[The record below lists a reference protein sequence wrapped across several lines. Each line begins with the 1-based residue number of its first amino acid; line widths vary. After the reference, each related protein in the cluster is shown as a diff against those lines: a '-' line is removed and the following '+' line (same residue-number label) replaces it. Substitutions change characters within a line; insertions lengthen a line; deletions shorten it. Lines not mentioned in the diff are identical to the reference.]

1 LPASGHP
8 NRLEIRRLL
17 ANLRAW
23 LEFAPSRN
31 PDAFPP
37 IFIPI
42 VARVRTPQQAPNS
55 PLFGESS
62 CLARVCPFAQ
72 SRRAFLSLLIALP
85 AFAQTL
91 AILPPT
97 TELRGPEARQQ
108 LLVEATLADHQ
119 EDWTRAADWASSDPK
134 IATVDAHGI
143 VQPVSDGEARITAR
157 AKGRT
162 ATAAV
167 RVQGSHAAF
176 QWSFRNHVIPVMTK
190 MGCNQ
195 GACHGALAGKNG
207 FKLTLRG
214 YDPQADYDTLTRQS
228 VGRRVSLADPS
239 ASLILLKPAFV
250 IPHGGGKRFAKDS
263 LEYRVIE
270 EWIAAGAPPPTD
282 KDAQIA
288 GLEVFPAAAVLAPDA
303 EQQIVVR
310 ARYSDGHTEDVTRWV
325 KFSSTNEGVATVD
338 DNGRVKMTGAGEA
351 AITLWY
357 SSRVLYSRLTVPFPN
372 AISTSVYDQF
382 PRRNFI
388 DDLAAAKWKS
398 LRLAPSK
405 IAGDAEFLRRAY
417 LDAAGIL
424 PTSEEVENFLADP
437 SPDKR
442 AQLVDRLLHRDEFVD
457 YWAYKWSDLLLVS
470 TRRLNSTAMWAFY
483 DWIRDSVKHNK
494 PWDQFAK
501 EIFEGSGSTRQ
512 NGALNYFVLHK
523 DPIDLSENATL
534 AFTGQRIMC
543 ARCHNHPLEKWTQTQ
558 YYQMA
563 NLFAR
568 IGVKNGTMGDNI
580 VFAKAT
586 GDVLHPKLARPLPPT
601 PLDGQSIAIDAPGDR
616 RTLFAEWLTS
626 PQNSLFPRTI
636 VNRVWANFMG
646 RGLVDPVDDVR
657 AANPS
662 SNEELFTA
670 LSKDFVDHGYDV
682 QRLIRTIMNSSVY
695 QLSSEANATNQ
706 SDNMFYSKH
715 IIRRLPAEVILDAMS
730 QVTGSPTAFGGYP
743 AGTRALQLPDTQ
755 VKSEFLTSFG
765 RPARISC
772 DAAER
777 ASDSTIAQAL
787 AVINGDTLNKKL
799 SAPDG
804 TIALFLKLGL
814 SDRRIL
820 EFMYLSAFSRYPTDA
835 ERAAMAD
842 ALEKAKPAKG
852 TEEARR
858 DAHRQALEDMVWAL
872 LTSKEFLFDH

>member
-1 LPASGHP
+1 MGRIPLPRDGAWRPQRTLPAV
-8 NRLEIRRLL
+8 L
-17 ANLRAW
+17 AGLSA
-23 LEFAPSRN
+23 LALAP
-31 PDAFPP
+31 P
-37 IFIPI
+37 
-42 VARVRTPQQAPNS
+42 
-55 PLFGESS
+55 SS
-62 CLARVCPFAQ
+62 AQ
-72 SRRAFLSLLIALP
+72 S
-85 AFAQTL
+85 L
-91 AILPPT
+91 AVLPPAV
-97 TELRGPEARQQ
+97 ELSSPAAGQQ
-108 LLVEATLADHQ
+108 VLAQATVGEHQ
-119 EDWTRAADWASSDPK
+119 EDWTSAAEWSSSDPK
-134 IATVDAHGI
+134 IAVVDAHGL
-143 VQPVSDGEARITAR
+143 VRPVADGEARITAR
-157 AKGRT
+157 AKGLT
-162 ATAAV
+162 ATANV
-167 RVQGSHAAF
+167 RVRGSRDPF

-214 YDPQADYDTLTRQS
+214 YDPLADYDTLTRQS
-228 VGRRVSLADPS
+228 VGRRVSLAEPA
-239 ASLILLKPAFV
+239 ASLMLLKPTFA

-270 EWIAAGAPPPTD
+270 EWIAAGAPPPTGRD
-282 KDAQIA
+282 PQIA
-288 GLEVFPAAAVLAPDA
+288 GLEVFPAAAILAPEA

-310 ARYSDGHTEDVTRWV
+310 AWYSDGHAEDVTRWV
-325 KFSSTNEGVATVD
+325 KFNSTNDGVATVD

-351 AITLWY
+351 AVTLWY
-357 SSRVLYSRLTVPFPN
+357 SSRVLYSRLTVPYPN
-372 AISTSVYDQF
+372 PIDAGVYERF
-382 PRRNFI
+382 PRSNFI
-388 DDLAAAKWKS
+388 DDLVAAKWRS
-398 LRLAPSK
+398 LHLAPSR
-405 IAGDAEFLRRAY
+405 IAGDSEFLRRAY

-424 PTSEEVENFLADP
+424 PTSEEVENFLADS
-437 SPDKR
+437 SPEKR
-442 AQLVDRLLHRDEFVD
+442 AQVVDRLLQREEFVD

-483 DWIRDSVKHNK
+483 GWIRDSVKHNM
-494 PWDQFAK
+494 PWNEFAGQ
-501 EIFEGSGSTRQ
+501 IFTGSGSTRQ

-568 IGVKNGTMGDNI
+568 IGVKNGAMGDNI

-601 PLDGQSIAIDAPGDR
+601 PLDGQSMAVDAVGDR
-616 RTLFAEWLTS
+616 RSLFAAWLTS
-626 PQNSLFPRTI
+626 PRNNLFSRTI

-662 SNEELFTA
+662 SNEELFSALTA
-670 LSKDFVDHGYDV
+670 DFVNHGYDV
-682 QRLIRTIMNSSVY
+682 QRLIRIIMNSSVY
-695 QLSSEANATNQ
+695 QLSSQANATN
-706 SDNMFYSKH
+706 SADNMFYSKH

-730 QVTGSPTAFGGYP
+730 QVTGSPTAFPGYP
-743 AGTRALQLPDTQ
+743 VGTRALQLPDTQ

-765 RPARISC
+765 RPPRISC

-777 ASDSTIAQAL
+777 AGDSTIAQAL

-804 TIALFLKLGL
+804 TIALFLKLGF

-820 EFMYLSAFSRYPTDA
+820 EFMYLSAFSRYPEEA
-835 ERAAMAD
+835 ERAALAE
-842 ALEKAKPAKG
+842 AIRKAVPAQG
-852 TEEARR
+852 AVEARR
-858 DAHRQALEDMVWAL
+858 DAHRQALEDMVWAM
-872 LTSKEFLFDH
+872 LTSKEFLFNH